1 MGRTL
6 VTLLAAF
13 ISTIVSAQLLI
24 DGREAAW
31 DKQTS
36 TFLTT
41 IPRTAFNHDVTVSV
55 RHYGALK
62 ALLIDGLT
70 ETDSL
75 TITNLT
81 AETSLPVCFED
92 STGQTFKGTLQFTFL
107 PIVKLQGEFGYDYQA
122 GTLLLSCPDSL
133 KTDTL
138 TATIKWRGG
147 TTNAAN
153 KHKRNYKVKLSEDH
167 KLLGLRKD
175 NNWILDAGQPDVFR
189 MRNRIAMDLWNK
201 MARKPYYADQKP
213 NARNGVRGRMVEV
226 FLNDEYRG
234 IYNMSEAMDRKQ
246 LNLKKIDEETGE
258 IHGCLY
264 KGVSWDKTQM
274 YNFLSN
280 YDNTKDTFYGYE
292 MKYPD
297 LGDSDTIDWA
307 PLVSANNFVYDST
320 DEEFQQ
326 QIGDYFDMPVLMDYN
341 IFFNVVNAVD
351 NTGKN
356 MYWAIFDKATT
367 KRLTPTPW
375 DLDATFGQRWG
386 GKLVYEIEEGF
397 FNSPEFRLD
406 FELFLT
412 YRLFRDNFNDYIG
425 QMNERYRQL
434 RQPGQ
439 PLHTDSILAIVE
451 HYYQAVKNSGAAQ
464 REAAKWSGDS
474 DMWGDVIDFDAEYAY
489 ICDWIRQRMDF
500 IDQTELPLFY
510 KKSYFDS
517 LGLQPFTIS
526 STKSDNVY
534 DLGGRRI
541 RCGSL
546 KPGLYVRNGRKII
559 VR

>member
-1 MGRTL
+1 MAFLMVVSPIIAMSQIVIGRHVAPYDSTTNTWLATVPEDSFGRDGLLL
-6 VTLLAAF
+6 VTLGKKYRQLVIGEDTVTPGNTILHLFRNICAD
-13 ISTIVSAQLLI
+13 STY
-24 DGREAAW
+24 
-31 DKQTS
+31 
-36 TFLTT
+36 
-41 IPRTAFNHDVTVSV
+41 TVV
-55 RHYGALK
+55 
-62 ALLIDGLT
+62 I
-70 ETDSL
+70 TDTL
-75 TITNLT
+75 DR
-81 AETSLPVCFED
+81 V
-92 STGQTFKGTLQFTFL
+92 STGQIQFTFL
-107 PIVKLQGEFGYDYQA
+107 PVVQLQGTFGYEYSE
-122 GTLLLSCPDSL
+122 GTVLLSCPDSL

-246 LNLKKIDEETGE
+246 LNLKKMDEETGE

-326 QIGDYFDMPVLMDYN
+326 QVGDYFDMPVLTDYN

-367 KRLTPTPW
+367 KRFTPTPW

-386 GKLVYEIEEGF
+386 GILVRETEEGF

-412 YRLFRDNFNDYIG
+412 YRLFRDNFNDYVG
-425 QMNERYRQL
+425 LLNERYKQL

-439 PLHTDSILAIVE
+439 PLHTDSILAIVDS
-451 HYYQAVKNSGAAQ
+451 YYQAVKNSGAAR

-517 LGLQPFTIS
+517 LGIQPFTIS
-526 STKSDNVY
+526 STRSDNVY
-534 DLGGRRI
+534 DLGGRRV
-541 RCGSL
+541 RGDSL
-546 KPGLYVRNGRKII
+546 KPGLYVRNGRRFI